1 MIGQPA
7 SLIDN
12 RSLNWLR
19 TTAQFMPPGDFIEV
33 GVYRGGSAWHLA
45 EVAREQERCLYLCDT
60 FCGIPYQ
67 SPEHG
72 DMHKIGDFGDTSLVQ
87 VMECIPDA
95 EYIVGVFPESA
106 GSRLEGARFALA
118 HIDADQ
124 YRSVSDA
131 IETLVPLMVSGGI
144 MIFDDYH
151 YLPGAKKAIDEH
163 FNGSLCKNAIR
174 PYMRF

>member
-1 MIGQPA
+1 M
-7 SLIDN
+7 
-12 RSLNWLR
+12 
-19 TTAQFMPPGDFIEV
+19 AQLMPPGDFIEV
-33 GVYRGGSAWHLA
+33 GVYRGGSAWYLA
-45 EVAREQERCLYLCDT
+45 EVARKQERCLYLCDT
-60 FCGIPYQ
+60 FCGIPYR

-72 DMHKIGDFGDTSLVQ
+72 DAHKVGDFGDTSLVQ

-106 GSRLEGARFALA
+106 GSRLKGTRFAFA

-131 IETLVPLMVSGGI
+131 IETLVPLMVPGGI

-151 YLPGAKKAIDEH
+151 FLAGAKKAVDEH
-163 FNGSLCKNAIR
+163 FNGSLRKNAIR
-174 PYMRF
+174 PYVKF